1 MSKSKEVEPEVK
13 SITLEDYQKI
23 IEKKFGAGAAISA
36 SEVCN
41 KEKWLVPVSPSL
53 DIGLLG
59 GIPSG
64 SWVMI
69 SGKEKLGKTALA
81 LQIARNAQKA
91 YGSKIIYIN
100 AEGRFKEQNTRA
112 IDGLNLDGMM
122 VIETSIDTVMYGEEM
137 LEAAEEAIKNFYGC
151 VIIIDSINRLYPGDQ
166 AVKDVS
172 GSKRSGTPKLLS
184 DFCSRMGGIVP
195 ARNAIVICI
204 AQVYDNVTG
213 YGAGKIVGGGNSV
226 KFQGDV
232 IMHGK
237 KVTPWEEVEGEK
249 KTLIGNHI
257 EWDIIQNAI
266 GQPPSELVSNYLRYG
281 YGADETKE
289 IISLALDFGLIAKKG
304 SWFMI
309 EEEKF
314 QGEKKIYEFLKEHP
328 DVEKTLLE
336 QIKGYALD
344 PNLTKNYTT
353 NIKL

>member
-1 MSKSKEVEPEVK
+1 MSKKEELAPV
-13 SITLEDYQKI
+13 SMTLEEYQKI
-23 IEKKFGAGAAISA
+23 VEKKFGAGSAISA

-59 GIPSG
+59 GVPSG

-81 LQIARNAQKA
+81 LQIARNAQKL

-100 AEGRFKEQNTRA
+100 AEGRFKEQNTRT
-112 IDGLNLDGMM
+112 IEGLDLNGMM
-122 VIETSIDTVMYGEEM
+122 VIETSIDTVMYGEEL

-151 VIIIDSINRLYPGDQ
+151 IVIIDSINRLYPGKQ
-166 AVKDVS
+166 AVEDVS

-237 KVTPWEEVEGEK
+237 KVTPWEETEEG
-249 KTLIGNHI
+249 KTILVGNHI

-266 GQPPSELVSNYLRYG
+266 GQPPAGLISNYLKYG

-289 IISLALDFGLIAKKG
+289 IIGLGIDFGLIAKKG
-304 SWFMI
+304 AWYMI
-309 EEEKF
+309 GEEKF
-314 QGEKKIYEFLKEHP
+314 QGEKKMYEFLKENPH
-328 DVEKTLLE
+328 VQNEMHE
-336 QIKGYALD
+336 QIKSFALD
-344 PNLTKNYTT
+344 PALTKNYKTD
-353 NIKL
+353 IKL